1 MGSKHTRFGQKQRR
15 ASGEPRLP
23 FDLTHCYDQLESDF
37 QYISGVLQLSKLNV
51 GGVDAFFPL
60 DFIKRYSI
68 SFGDFVNQ
76 ARYVYENFLSTANDE
91 SESFWFVEELYC
103 SSFHY

>member
-1 MGSKHTRFGQKQRR
+1 MRFRTKTKKGKRKT
-15 ASGEPRLP
+15 RLP
-23 FDLTHCYDQLESDF
+23 FDLTHCYDQLESEF

-51 GGVDAFFPL
+51 GGVDAFFTL
-60 DFIKRYSI
+60 HFVKRNSI

-91 SESFWFVEELYC
+91 AKSF
-103 SSFHY
+103 